1 MGERKGHTLPV
12 SIPRRLVCDLLQCAQ
27 RIPSIPVMRRMN
39 VAALVAAREL
49 CPERP
54 SWVAVFTKA
63 YARVAADRPELR
75 RCFINYPWPKLYE
88 HPGNLASIAMERDY
102 QGESATFFIH
112 LKKPEQ
118 LGLLQI
124 DRYLKECKEAPV
136 ERVGPF
142 RKALWV
148 SRLPRPIRRFL
159 WWWVMNWTGFKRARR
174 LGTFGVTVYSGLG
187 ARSLHPISPLTTA
200 MSYGVIDERGDV
212 EVLLV
217 YDHRVMDG
225 AFVARA
231 LGEMDRVLQDEILTE
246 LQSLGQPVDSP
257 VLADAAAIA

>member
-1 MGERKGHTLPV
+1 
-12 SIPRRLVCDLLQCAQ
+12 
-27 RIPSIPVMRRMN
+27 MN
-39 VAALVAAREL
+39 VAALVAAREM

-63 YARVAADRPELR
+63 YAKVAAERSELR

-88 HPGNLASIAMERDY
+88 HPSNLASIAMERDY

-112 LKKPEQ
+112 LKKPEL

-124 DRYLKECKEAPV
+124 DGYLKECKEAPV
-136 ERVGPF
+136 EKVGPF

-148 SRLPRPIRRFL
+148 SRLPRPIRRLL
-159 WWWVMNWTGFKRARR
+159 WWWVTNWTGFKRARR

-200 MSYGVIDERGDV
+200 LSYGVIDDRGDV
-212 EVLLV
+212 DVLLV

-225 AFVARA
+225 ALVARV
-231 LGEMDRVLQDEILTE
+231 LGEMDRVLQDEILAE
-246 LQSLGQPVDSP
+246 LQSLSQS
-257 VLADAAAIA
+257 ADAPALAGAAMR